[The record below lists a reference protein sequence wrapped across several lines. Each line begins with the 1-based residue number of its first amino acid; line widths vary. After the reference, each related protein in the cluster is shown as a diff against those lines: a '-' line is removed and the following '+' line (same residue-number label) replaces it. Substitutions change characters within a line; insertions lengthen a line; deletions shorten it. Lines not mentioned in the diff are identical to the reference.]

1 MTVSAAAPPAATGRS
16 TGRTARGVRNA
27 VPAIALFVAA
37 LAVWEA
43 LVRGT
48 GTESFV
54 LPAPSAIAAA
64 MVAEWPTLWA
74 AAVGTVAGALA
85 GLLAG
90 GVAAALVALV
100 SVRSAAF
107 RAGALPFAVAAS
119 STPIIVLAPVANAW
133 FGLTSPLST
142 ITVVGVLVF
151 FPIMVNLVTGL
162 LSATTSQLELM
173 ATYAAG
179 RRTVLT
185 ALQVPS
191 ALPYAFSALKVAV
204 PLALIGAIVKEY
216 FGGPQDRLGQ
226 YITSRAA
233 LFQFEEAWAAI
244 VLASAF
250 GIALYL
256 LVVAAERLAMPWH
269 PSVRATDTA

>member
-1 MTVSAAAPPAATGRS
+1 VRLRAALPA
-16 TGRTARGVRNA
+16 V
-27 VPAIALFVAA
+27 ALFVLA

-54 LPAPSAIAAA
+54 LPAPSAITGA
-64 MVAEWPTLWA
+64 MVAEWPTLWTAATGTLLGALGGLLVGAVA
-74 AAVGTVAGALA
+74 AAV
-85 GLLAG
+85 
-90 GVAAALVALV
+90 VALV
-100 SVRSAAF
+100 SVRSVAF

-142 ITVVGVLVF
+142 ITVVAVLVF

-162 LSATTSQLELM
+162 LSATASEMELM

-179 RRTVLT
+179 RRTVLA
-185 ALQVPS
+185 ALQAPS
-191 ALPYAFSALKVAV
+191 ALPFAFSALKIAV

-256 LVVAAERLAMPWH
+256 LVVLAERWAMPWH
-269 PSVRATDTA
+269 PSVRAASTA